1 MAPPPARQPTTPGQ
15 RYRRLK
21 KNVIERKSH
30 AIRKAAEKI
39 RKPRRTDSGRSDGDV
54 ATYHETTMLPATARS
69 MRMPKMRLSERTV
82 LR

>member
-1 MAPPPARQPTTPGQ
+1 MASPPARQPSTAGQ
-15 RYRRLK
+15 KYRRLK

-30 AIRKAAEKI
+30 AIRNAAEKMS
-39 RKPRRTDSGRSDGDV
+39 RPRRTDSGRSDGDV